1 MRAILCITTFF
12 CLYSIAI
19 SQSDRITAL
28 NRAIAENSSDFAAV
42 EGLVEIFV
50 DHENYKSADSVLSEY
65 LKNDPQHPKAVYLQ
79 ARILDLSGNIEK
91 AMSKYW
97 ETIGLDS
104 TLWQAY
110 RDLAYLYDIFSG
122 YETMNRLLKK
132 AMFYAPA
139 PESLYYDFGYSFDM
153 MGWLD
158 SAQHYYYRA
167 VNFDSLDHQAC
178 LNLGAIMGIGGN
190 LDSAKYYTQMALAGN
205 LDSPEAFYNL
215 GEINLS
221 LGLFN
226 EAAGNFQHSLALNSN
241 LFAAKKKLGDLYE
254 IMGDSGMARTYYED
268 FLDSAPIIYI
278 DDINEVR
285 QKLSQYK

>member
-1 MRAILCITTFF
+1 MRIFIYVTAFF
-12 CLYSIAI
+12 CLYTSAI

-28 NRAIAENSSDFAAV
+28 NRAISEDPADFDAV
-42 EGLVEIFV
+42 EGLVEILLE
-50 DHENYKSADSVLSEY
+50 HENYDMADSILNAY
-65 LKNDPQHPKAVYLQ
+65 MKNNPKDARAVYLE
-79 ARILDLSGNIEK
+79 ARILDLSENIEK

-97 ETIGLDS
+97 EAIDLDS

-110 RDLAYLYDIFSG
+110 RNLAYLYDIFSG
-122 YETMNRLLKK
+122 YETMNRLLRK
-132 AMFYAPA
+132 AITYSPG
-139 PESLYYDFGYSFDM
+139 PETLYYDFGYSFDM

-158 SAQHYYYRA
+158 SAQHYYYLA
-167 VNFDSLDHQAC
+167 VDFDSLDHQAC

-190 LDSAKYYTQMALAGN
+190 LDSAKYYTEMALAGN

-221 LGLFN
+221 LGLFD
-226 EAAGNFQHSLALNSN
+226 EAAGNFQHALALDSG
-241 LFAAKKKLGDLYE
+241 LFAAKKKMGDLYE

-285 QKLSQYK
+285 QKLSEY